1 MNNEWFL
8 FAGIIFVI
16 LYVAYIAP
24 KAKQYGIFGTA
35 AVAFLVLFCFLV
47 GFGVVEIGNEQEWVD
62 FDGMIKIIVVLITF
76 AVLFFMALDSKKKYL
91 KSLSVKEKQQAP
103 AESTQPDDMSSP
115 SVALSGKLNTP
126 LARKVFARAIKR
138 GMIVVTKD
146 HYDWQGQ
153 AVLLAY
159 MLGRI
164 YCGDAPKEDNRNR
177 KCWYH
182 GNMPMPRME
191 VEKLFARTGLSQLR
205 FNYKDELVPENAE
218 SVDALF

>member
-1 MNNEWFL
+1 
-8 FAGIIFVI
+8 
-16 LYVAYIAP
+16 
-24 KAKQYGIFGTA
+24 
-35 AVAFLVLFCFLV
+35 
-47 GFGVVEIGNEQEWVD
+47 
-62 FDGMIKIIVVLITF
+62 
-76 AVLFFMALDSKKKYL
+76 
-91 KSLSVKEKQQAP
+91 
-103 AESTQPDDMSSP
+103 
-115 SVALSGKLNTP
+115 
-126 LARKVFARAIKR
+126 
-138 GMIVVTKD
+138 MIVVTKD